1 MKNNLL
7 KIALVA
13 MMIVVISFSGC
24 TEQTDTGDTEST
36 STQQTTTG
44 LTYPIVDTGQIT
56 CYGNDSKIAYPEEGG
71 AFYGQ
76 DAQYSG
82 NHPSYSVS
90 SDGLTVY
97 DEVTELTWQRSPDT
111 NGDGEILAGDKLS
124 FSEAQEYVDKLNA
137 ENYGGYSDWRLPTI
151 KEQYSLIL
159 FSGTDP
165 SEGITTSD
173 LIPFIDTDY
182 FSFAY
187 GDTDAGERIIDS
199 QYASETLYV
208 YEDSLIFGVNF
219 ADGRIKG
226 YGWTMPGPSED
237 ILSEGMPEQDGQMP
251 PMGEMPED
259 GVQMAPID
267 GMPEE
272 VVTPVSDSS
281 DDNDKTFF
289 VICVRGNPDYGINDF
304 LDNGDG
310 TITDEATGLTWSQAD
325 SSSGM
330 NWEEALAWV
339 QTMNEGNYLGYDD
352 WRLPNVKELQSIVD
366 YSRSP
371 DISDS
376 AAIDPIF
383 ECTAITN
390 EVGETDYPYFWSG
403 TTHASSNGNGSAA
416 SYVSFGRSMGYYEDE
431 WQDVHGAGAQKSD
444 PKAGDAS
451 DYPEGSGP
459 QGDAVRID
467 NYVRLVRS

>member
-1 MKNNLL
+1 MKKNVL

-13 MMIVVISFSGC
+13 MMVLAIPFSGC
-24 TEQTDTGDTEST
+24 TEQTGAEDTEPT
-36 STQQTTTG
+36 SQQETTTTQQTTTG
-44 LTYPIVDTGQIT
+44 LTYPIVDTGQVT
-56 CYGNDSKIAYPEEGG
+56 CYDNDSEIACPEENE

-82 NHPSYSVS
+82 NQPAYTLS

-97 DEVTELTWQRSPDT
+97 DEVTGLTWQRSPDT
-111 NGDGEILAGDKLS
+111 NGDGEILAEDKLS
-124 FSEAQEYVDKLNA
+124 FSEAQEYVEKLNA
-137 ENYGGYSDWRLPTI
+137 ENYGGYSDWRFPTI

-237 ILSEGMPEQDGQMP
+237 SGN
-251 PMGEMPED
+251 
-259 GVQMAPID
+259 
-267 GMPEE
+267 
-272 VVTPVSDSS
+272 
-281 DDNDKTFF
+281 NDKTFF
-289 VICVRGNPDYGINDF
+289 VTCVRGNPDYGVNDF
-304 LDNGDG
+304 SDNGDG
-310 TITDEATGLTWSQAD
+310 TITDEATDLTWSQAD
-325 SSSGM
+325 SGTGM

-339 QTMNEGNYLGYDD
+339 QTMNEENYLGYDD

-366 YSRSP
+366 YTRSP
-371 DISDS
+371 DTTDS
-376 AAIDPIF
+376 AAIDSLF
-383 ECTAITN
+383 ECTAIIN

-416 SYVSFGRSMGYYEDE
+416 SYVAFGRSMGYYEDE

-467 NYVRLVRS
+467 NYVRLVRG

>member
-1 MKNNLL
+1 MRKNTL
-7 KIALVA
+7 KFILVA
-13 MMIVVISFSGC
+13 MMLIAISFSGC
-24 TEQTDTGDTEST
+24 TEQADAEDTEPLSTQEADTEDVEST
-36 STQQTTTG
+36 STQQTTTTG
-44 LTYPIVDTGQIT
+44 LTYPIVDTGQMMCYDTSTEIT
-56 CYGNDSKIAYPEEGG
+56 CPEEDE

-82 NHPSYSVS
+82 NQPSYAIS

-97 DEVTELTWQRSPDT
+97 DEVTRLTWQQSPDT
-111 NGDGEILAGDKLS
+111 NGDGEILAEDKLTL
-124 FSEAQEYVDKLNA
+124 SEAQEFVDELNA

-151 KEQYSLIL
+151 KEQYSLIR

-165 SEGITTSD
+165 SEGTDTSD

-208 YEDSLIFGVNF
+208 YEDSLLFGVNF

-226 YGWTMPGPSED
+226 YGLTLFNS
-237 ILSEGMPEQDGQMP
+237 
-251 PMGEMPED
+251 
-259 GVQMAPID
+259 
-267 GMPEE
+267 
-272 VVTPVSDSS
+272 
-281 DDNDKTFF
+281 DKTFF
-289 VICVRGNPDYGINDF
+289 VTCVRGNPDYGINNF
-304 LDNGDG
+304 SDNGDG
-310 TITDEATGLTWSQAD
+310 TITDGATGLVWSQSD
-325 SSSGM
+325 SGTSM

-339 QTMNEGNYLGYDD
+339 QTKNDETYLGYSD

-371 DISDS
+371 DTSES
-376 AAIDPIF
+376 AAIDPVF

-390 EVGETDYPYFWSG
+390 EAGETDYPYFWSG
-403 TTHASSNGNGSAA
+403 TTHASSNENGGAA
-416 SYVSFGRSMGYYEDE
+416 SYVAFGRSMGYMEDE

-444 PKAGDAS
+444 PKAGEAS
-451 DYPEGSGP
+451 DYPEGNGP

-467 NYVRLVRS
+467 NYVRLVRDI